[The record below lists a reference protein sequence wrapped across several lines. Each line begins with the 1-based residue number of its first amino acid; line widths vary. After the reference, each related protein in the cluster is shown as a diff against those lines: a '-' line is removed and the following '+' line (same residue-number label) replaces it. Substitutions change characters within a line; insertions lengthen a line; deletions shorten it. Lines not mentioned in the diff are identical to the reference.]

1 VLVLPIIFEL
11 DGIWYA
17 VIVAELLAVV
27 VTGIFLVAKREK
39 YKYM

>member
-1 VLVLPIIFEL
+1 MLVLPIIFEL